1 MNREEQRLREQY
13 VDVNFDIS
21 WEEISNK
28 ILNGNMEYLQGAQD
42 VLHYFM
48 SQALLDKD
56 FINKMYNCLELTF
69 QQQTVNLDNI
79 FKAQCHDE
87 SKHFEDYMNPP
98 EGKNHFANMYGT
110 MLTPEES
117 REPDPCEVP
126 DNYGNYNC
134 PFDSNGPDDCRRH
147 CGVGVD
153 E

>member
-1 MNREEQRLREQY
+1 MNRTEQKLREQY

-28 ILNGNMEYLQGAQD
+28 ILSGNMEYLQGAQD

-48 SQALLDKD
+48 SQALLEKD
-56 FINKMYNCLELTF
+56 FIEKMYNCLELTF
-69 QQQTVNLDNI
+69 QQQTVSLNNI
-79 FKAQCHDE
+79 FKAQCAED
-87 SKHFEDYMNPP
+87 SNHFEDYMN
-98 EGKNHFANMYGT
+98 A
-110 MLTPEES
+110 PEES

-126 DNYGNYNC
+126 DCEGNYTC
-134 PFDSNGPDDCRRH
+134 PFDSNGTDDCRRH